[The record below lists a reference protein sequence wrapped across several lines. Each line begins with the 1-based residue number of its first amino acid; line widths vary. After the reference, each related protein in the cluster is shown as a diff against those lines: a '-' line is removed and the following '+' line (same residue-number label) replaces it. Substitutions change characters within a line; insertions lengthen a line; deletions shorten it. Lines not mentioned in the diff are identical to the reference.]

1 MKNKSSYIS
10 YSVFLVVLLYLTYI
24 YVMKALPNHLSDYNG
39 HTYVYYPLFTRE
51 HIWEALSLA
60 PYCMWHAVVFLFNK
74 IMLMPLNNSSAY
86 SACVFAALSFYV
98 FAWTIKRSVKYHS
111 VEISDFTIAFLAF
124 LLCVVQPISLPWA
137 DVTAYSPNPLYSPT
151 QMCVRAFT
159 VLCFCLVSDI
169 WGLQENE
176 NYVGKYFHVEN
187 GSKKYYIMLALAL
200 FLSTMAKPT
209 FAEMFIPAVAVMMLI
224 KLLIRVTQKNEPGEY
239 FKKCLYMLY
248 AAIPALVSILIQF
261 FTYFLFKGHG
271 VEADGSFIIT
281 RFLEVWEIYSDNVI
295 LSMILSLAFPMLML
309 LMDTRF
315 FIKNSDRLLIIICLV
330 ISFFE
335 SAFFGESGG
344 KFANCNFFWPL
355 MSAMLLLFFVAV
367 ERLVVL
373 SARDYENRYQRLL
386 IAGAWILVIF
396 HGFFGVLELI
406 GA

>member
-1 MKNKSSYIS
+1 MKNKTSYIS

-24 YVMKALPNHLSDYNG
+24 YVMRALPDHLSDYNG

-60 PYCMWHAVVFLFNK
+60 PYCMWHAVVFLFNR
-74 IMLMPLNNSSAY
+74 IMLMPLSNSSAY
-86 SACVFAALSFYV
+86 SACVFAALSFGV
-98 FAWTIKRSVKYHS
+98 FAWAIKRSVKYYS
-111 VEISDFTIAFLAF
+111 VEMSDHTIAFLSF

-159 VLCFCLVSDI
+159 VLSFCLVSDI
-169 WGLQENE
+169 WGFEENE
-176 NYVGKYFHVEN
+176 SYVGKYFHVET
-187 GSKKYYIMLALAL
+187 GSKKYYILLAVVL

-224 KLLIRVTQKNEPGEY
+224 KLFIRMAQKNEPGKY

-248 AAIPALVSILIQF
+248 AAIPALISILVQF
-261 FTYFLFKGHG
+261 FTYFLLNSHG
-271 VEADGSFIIT
+271 VLEDGSFIIT

-295 LSMILSLAFPMLML
+295 ISMILSLAFPLLLL
-309 LMDTRF
+309 LMDTGF
-315 FIKNSDRLLIIICLV
+315 FIKNSDRLLVIICLI

-344 KFANCNFFWPL
+344 KFANCNFFWPM
-355 MSAMLLLFFVAV
+355 MSAMLLFFFIAV

-373 SARDYENRYQRLL
+373 SSRDYEKRYQRAL
-386 IAGAWILVIF
+386 IAGAWILVVF
-396 HGFFGVLELI
+396 HGLSGVLELM
-406 GA
+406 GV